1 MATHPV
7 INLVT
12 LMNSVSNRKVTKVAQ
27 YTQALYADVFK
38 FEEQI
43 KSDIE
48 TLTAKRI
55 ELQNRRDAEKQQAEN
70 RVRADA
76 EALMATV
83 GRCYLQQTH

>member
-1 MATHPV
+1 MAIHPV

-12 LMNSVSNRKVTKVAQ
+12 LMNSVSDRKVTKTIRYAKK
-27 YTQALYADVFK
+27 LYDEIAKV
-38 FEEQI
+38 EEQI

-55 ELQNRRDAEKQQAEN
+55 ELQQQVEN
-70 RVRADA
+70 RVRADV

-83 GRCYLQQTH
+83 GR

>member
-1 MATHPV
+1 MAIHPV

-12 LMNSVSNRKVTKVAQ
+12 LMNSVSDRKVTKAIR
-27 YTQALYADVFK
+27 YAKKLYDEIAKV
-38 FEEQI
+38 EEQI

-55 ELQNRRDAEKQQAEN
+55 ELQQQVEN
-70 RVRADA
+70 RVRADV

-83 GRCYLQQTH
+83 GR